1 MKKLIFKFFLLTF
14 FTILILIIYLSI
26 IGIETN
32 RLNNQITK
40 NISKINKDFKIELKK
55 VKLVLDPINFQINA
69 KTIGPKLKYK
79 RKIIEIENIKTKI
92 LLKSIINN
100 NFSLSNLEISTKS
113 LEVKN
118 LISFLRGINKST
130 ELLILEN
137 FIERGYLIADIKIE
151 FDKNGNIK
159 DNYKIKGFVKDG
171 KINFFRKHQF
181 RKIDFIFDVEN
192 KITSLKDVSFN
203 YNQLDLFFKKLIVKN
218 LDKHFLVNGEINNKN
233 LILKEKAIKDMLNI
247 NFLNIKKIN
256 LNSENIFSFKLD
268 KKMKLTNF
276 KLKSKAEINELIL
289 LNTLDLKN
297 FFPKINEEINFRN
310 HKLEIEYGK
319 KGFLINGMGDIFL
332 QNKKDKIKY
341 FIKKKDKNLN
351 FNSTLEINENPTLIK
366 FINYEKNKGSK
377 LTISIDGSK
386 AEDDKTIIKTFSL
399 KEKKNIIE
407 LKNIIL
413 SDENKILKIEKVSL
427 NYLDKEN
434 QKNKFNIFYKKD
446 KYFLKGQFLNANK
459 LLDDLI
465 SSNNKKEL
473 NFFKDK
479 VQMNINLDTVRLDQ
493 EFQVQNFKGNLTF
506 FNNDTLN
513 ANLIGLF
520 PDNKKIKFTVNTN
533 GTEKITTLFS
543 DRAKPFVKRYKF
555 IKGFEE
561 GILDF
566 YSIKKDNVSNSV
578 LKIDNFKVQEVPVL
592 AKLLILASLQGIA
605 DLLTGEGIRFTD
617 LEIKFSRKKN
627 LTTIEEMYAIGPAI
641 SILLDGYI
649 EAEKLV
655 SLRGTLVPATTINR
669 TIASIPLLGN
679 ILVGKKVGEGI
690 FGVSFKV
697 KGPPKD
703 LKTTVNPIKSLTPRF
718 ITRTLEKL
726 KKN

>member
-465 SSNNKKEL
+465 SSNNKKKL

-479 VQMNINLDTVRLDQ
+479 VQMNINLDTVRLDH

>member
-319 KGFLINGMGDIFL
+319 KGLLINGMGDIFL

-465 SSNNKKEL
+465 SSNNKKKL

>member
-479 VQMNINLDTVRLDQ
+479 VQMNINLDTVRLDH

>member
-319 KGFLINGMGDIFL
+319 KGLLINGMGDIFL

-434 QKNKFNIFYKKD
+434 QKKKFNIFYKKD

>member
-319 KGFLINGMGDIFL
+319 KGLLINGMGDIFL

>member
-319 KGFLINGMGDIFL
+319 KGLLINGMGDIFL

-479 VQMNINLDTVRLDQ
+479 VQMNINLDTVRLDH